1 MHRRESGFMPNRAP
15 PNLSAIAR
23 AFALAALVLVL
34 SAFSVASGSSS
45 TAAPAAS
52 DAPLAG
58 ASQSDQQAAI
68 DEVVQSRA
76 VLQTHF
82 DELTRVVGLN
92 GAADLSQRFDDDFTA
107 LTTDSRPDGY
117 PPADWFQRVATVARL
132 DSDFLNQALSGKP
145 LSLESAHGLVERL
158 MVSKVDG
165 TYQPMA
171 VYVPPSPGPHPA
183 LVVLLHGRPQT
194 ESQILGGSVFKGLA
208 DSTQTIIVAPYGRG
222 NYDYAAPA
230 AEEVYQARDLAVDA
244 FHPDP
249 RKVFL
254 AGYSM
259 GGFSVFIVGPM
270 HASRWAGIMCIS
282 GSLVNS
288 DVADV
293 LWHFQNMP
301 VYVVNGKLDDSIPA
315 SYGELTAAYLAASGI
330 PVEFRQEPAGTH
342 IVGTLQPSLGLA
354 WSDMI
359 AGIVRSVPQPLSG
372 QLPKLSL
379 PTTSDDVKPP

>member
-1 MHRRESGFMPNRAP
+1 MSNAATST
-15 PNLSAIAR
+15 LTAIAR
-23 AFALAALVLVL
+23 AFSLTAIFVALTSFAAA
-34 SAFSVASGSSS
+34 SGASSTPAPVASDVPGSGYS
-45 TAAPAAS
+45 PA
-52 DAPLAG
+52 
-58 ASQSDQQAAI
+58 DQQAAI
-68 DEVVQSRA
+68 IEVEQSRA
-76 VLQTHF
+76 LLQSHF

-92 GAADLSQRFDDDFTA
+92 GAADLSQRFDDDLTA

-117 PPADWFQRVATVARL
+117 PPADWYRRIAAVAQL
-132 DSDFLNQALSGKP
+132 DSDFLDQALSGKP
-145 LSLESAHGLVERL
+145 LSLESSHGLVERL
-158 MVSKVDG
+158 MVSKADG

-194 ESQILGGSVFKGLA
+194 ESQILGGSVFRALA

-222 NYDYAAPA
+222 NYDYAPPA
-230 AEEVYQARDLAVDA
+230 AEEVYQARDLAVEA

-249 RKVFL
+249 RKIFL

-259 GGFSVFIVGPM
+259 GGFSVFIVGPI

-282 GSLVNS
+282 GSLVNN

-315 SYGELTAAYLAASGI
+315 RYGELTAAYLEASGI
-330 PVEFRQEPAGTH
+330 PVEFRQEAAGTH

-359 AGIVRSVPQPLSG
+359 DGIVRSAPQPLSG
-372 QLPKLSL
+372 QLPAISL
-379 PTTSDDVKPP
+379 PTLTDDAKAP

>member
-1 MHRRESGFMPNRAP
+1 MRIECLRMSNSAAS
-15 PNLSAIAR
+15 NLITAMRTFSLTAMIVLLSS
-23 AFALAALVLVL
+23 FAA
-34 SAFSVASGSSS
+34 ASGESS
-45 TAAPAAS
+45 TPAPAAS
-52 DAPLAG
+52 DDRGFAP
-58 ASQSDQQAAI
+58 SDQQAAI
-68 DEVVQSRA
+68 VEVQQSRA
-76 VLQTHF
+76 LLQSHF
-82 DELTRVVGLN
+82 DQLTRAVGLN
-92 GAADLSQRFDDDFTA
+92 GAADLSQRFDDDYTA

-117 PPADWFQRVATVARL
+117 PPADWYRRIANVAQL
-132 DSDFLNQALSGKP
+132 DTDFLSQALSGKP
-145 LSLESAHGLVERL
+145 LPLESAHGLVERV
-158 MVSKVDG
+158 MVSKFDG

-171 VYVPPSPGPHPA
+171 IYVPPSPGPHPA

-194 ESQILGGSVFKGLA
+194 ESQILGGSVFKALA

-222 NYDYAAPA
+222 NYDFAPPA
-230 AEEVYQARDLAVDA
+230 AEEVYQARDLAVAA

-249 RKVFL
+249 RKIFL

-259 GGFSVFIVGPM
+259 GGFSVFIVGPI

-282 GSLVNS
+282 GSLVNG

-301 VYVVNGKLDDSIPA
+301 VYVINGKLDDSIPA
-315 SYGELTAAYLAASGI
+315 RYGELTAAYLDASGI

-359 AGIVRSVPQPLSG
+359 AGIVRSAPQPLSG
-372 QLPKLSL
+372 PLPALSL
-379 PTTSDDVKPP
+379 PTLTDDGKEP